1 MRTRFLPLYTLLL
14 NKYHYESSPT
24 DIALCSSWSQFPLGT
39 TVWSSLLCC
48 VLAVDQ
54 DSHCTVKLPTPTV
67 KYPQK
72 IFALEIF
79 FPVHPFHCKY
89 CMEQYQQKT
98 VKIAPAN
105 TADRKL
111 TESQQKIATLENCV
125 YTLQHT
131 VELQARQIR
140 RLESAIQLLETLAQ
154 RK

>member
-1 MRTRFLPLYTLLL
+1 
-14 NKYHYESSPT
+14 
-24 DIALCSSWSQFPLGT
+24 
-39 TVWSSLLCC
+39 
-48 VLAVDQ
+48 
-54 DSHCTVKLPTPTV
+54 
-67 KYPQK
+67 
-72 IFALEIF
+72 
-79 FPVHPFHCKY
+79 
-89 CMEQYQQKT
+89 MEQYQQKT